1 MKQNNQMK
9 MIGVTGGVGSG
20 KSEVM
25 KYIAR
30 NYDAAVLLA
39 DEAGHLLM
47 RSGQACY
54 EPVRALFGDR
64 VLDEDGE
71 LNRSR
76 IAQIVYQDTGLL
88 EALSR
93 IIHPAVRRYIM
104 EQRKTAAEQGKAYFF
119 LEAAL
124 LLEEHYDEICDE
136 VWYIY
141 AKRSVRR
148 ERLKK
153 SRDYS
158 DEKISRMIANQ
169 LDEEEF
175 RKRCDVIIDNSKA
188 FEHTVSQIETRMQQ
202 WRKP

>member
-1 MKQNNQMK
+1 MK

-25 KYIAR
+25 KYIAG

-39 DEAGHLLM
+39 DHAGHLLM
-47 RSGQACY
+47 KSGQACY
-54 EPVRALFGDR
+54 EPVRRLFGDG

-71 LNRSR
+71 LDRSR
-76 IAQIVYQDTGLL
+76 IARIVYQDHAQL

-93 IIHPAVRRYIM
+93 IIHPAVRKYIS
-104 EQRKTAAEQGKAYFF
+104 EQIEAAAEQGKTYFF

-141 AKRSVRR
+141 AHQSVRR

-153 SRDYS
+153 SRNYS
-158 DEKISRMIANQ
+158 DAKITQMIANQ

-175 RKRCDVIIDNSKA
+175 KKRCDITIDNSGT
-188 FEHTVSQIETRMQQ
+188 FENTARQIEARMKQ
-202 WRKP
+202 WRTP

>member
-1 MKQNNQMK
+1 MKI
-9 MIGVTGGVGSG
+9 IGVTGGVGSG

-25 KYIAR
+25 KYIAG

-39 DEAGHLLM
+39 DHAGHLLM
-47 RSGQACY
+47 KTGQPCY
-54 EPVRALFGDR
+54 QRVRQLFGDR

-71 LNRSR
+71 LDRSR
-76 IAQIVYQDTGLL
+76 IAQIVYRDHAQL
-88 EALSR
+88 EALNC
-93 IIHPAVRRYIM
+93 IIHPAVRKYIM
-104 EQRKTAAEQGKAYFF
+104 KQMEAAAEQGKMFFF

-141 AKRSVRR
+141 AHQSVRR

-153 SRDYS
+153 SRNYS
-158 DEKISRMIANQ
+158 DEKITQMIANQ

-175 RKRCDVIIDNSKA
+175 KKRCGVTIDNSGT
-188 FEHTVSQIETRMQQ
+188 FENTVRQIEARMKQ
-202 WRKP
+202 WRTP

>member
-1 MKQNNQMK
+1 MKI
-9 MIGVTGGVGSG
+9 IGVTGGVGSG

-25 KYIAR
+25 KYIAG

-39 DEAGHLLM
+39 DHAGHLLM
-47 RSGQACY
+47 KTGQPCY
-54 EPVRALFGDR
+54 QRIRQLFGDR

-71 LNRSR
+71 LDRSR
-76 IAQIVYQDTGLL
+76 IAQIVYRDHAQL
-88 EALSR
+88 EALNR
-93 IIHPAVRRYIM
+93 IIHPAVRKYIM
-104 EQRKTAAEQGKAYFF
+104 KQMEAAAEQGKTFFF

-141 AKRSVRR
+141 AQQSVRR

-153 SRDYS
+153 SRNYS
-158 DEKISRMIANQ
+158 DEKITQMIANQ

-175 RKRCDVIIDNSKA
+175 KERCCVTIDNSGT
-188 FEHTVSQIETRMQQ
+188 FENTVRQIEARMKQ
-202 WRKP
+202 WRTP

>member
-1 MKQNNQMK
+1 MKI
-9 MIGVTGGVGSG
+9 IGVTGGVGSG

-25 KYIAR
+25 KYIAG

-39 DEAGHLLM
+39 DHAGHLLM
-47 RSGQACY
+47 KTGQPCY
-54 EPVRALFGDR
+54 QRIRQLFGDR

-71 LNRSR
+71 LDRSR
-76 IAQIVYQDTGLL
+76 IAQIVYRDHAQL
-88 EALSR
+88 EALNR
-93 IIHPAVRRYIM
+93 IIHPAVRKYIM
-104 EQRKTAAEQGKAYFF
+104 KQMEAAAEQGKTFFF

-141 AKRSVRR
+141 AQQSVRR

-153 SRDYS
+153 SRNYS
-158 DEKISRMIANQ
+158 DEKITQMIANQ

-175 RKRCDVIIDNSKA
+175 KERCGVTIDNSGT
-188 FEHTVSQIETRMQQ
+188 FENTVRQIEARMKQ
-202 WRKP
+202 WRTP

>member
-1 MKQNNQMK
+1 MKI
-9 MIGVTGGVGSG
+9 IGVTGGVGSG

-25 KYIAR
+25 KYIAG

-39 DEAGHLLM
+39 DHAGHLLM
-47 RSGQACY
+47 KTGQPCY
-54 EPVRALFGDR
+54 QRVRQLFGDR

-71 LNRSR
+71 LDRSR
-76 IAQIVYQDTGLL
+76 IAQIVYRDHAQL
-88 EALSR
+88 EALNR
-93 IIHPAVRRYIM
+93 IIHPAVRKYIM
-104 EQRKTAAEQGKAYFF
+104 KQMEAAAEQGKTFFF

-141 AKRSVRR
+141 AQQSVRR

-153 SRDYS
+153 SRNYS
-158 DEKISRMIANQ
+158 DEKITQMIANQ

-175 RKRCDVIIDNSKA
+175 KKRCGVTIDNSGT
-188 FEHTVSQIETRMQQ
+188 FENTVRQIEARMKQ
-202 WRKP
+202 WRTP

>member
-1 MKQNNQMK
+1 MKI
-9 MIGVTGGVGSG
+9 IGVTGGVGSG

-25 KYIAR
+25 KYIAG

-39 DEAGHLLM
+39 DHAGHLLM
-47 RSGQACY
+47 KTGQPCY
-54 EPVRALFGDR
+54 QRIRQLFGDR

-71 LNRSR
+71 
-76 IAQIVYQDTGLL
+76 A
-88 EALSR
+88 
-93 IIHPAVRRYIM
+93 
-104 EQRKTAAEQGKAYFF
+104 AAEQGKTFFF

-141 AKRSVRR
+141 AQQSVRR

-153 SRDYS
+153 SRNYS
-158 DEKISRMIANQ
+158 DEKITQMIANQ

-175 RKRCDVIIDNSKA
+175 KERCCVTIDNSGT
-188 FEHTVSQIETRMQQ
+188 FENTVRQIEARMKQ
-202 WRKP
+202 WRTP

>member
-1 MKQNNQMK
+1 MKI
-9 MIGVTGGVGSG
+9 IGVTGGVGSG

-25 KYIAR
+25 KYIAG

-39 DEAGHLLM
+39 DHAGHLLM
-47 RSGQACY
+47 KTGQPCY
-54 EPVRALFGDR
+54 QRIRQLFGDR

-71 LNRSR
+71 LDRSR
-76 IAQIVYQDTGLL
+76 IAQIVYRDHAQL
-88 EALSR
+88 EALNR
-93 IIHPAVRRYIM
+93 IIHPAVRKYIM
-104 EQRKTAAEQGKAYFF
+104 MQMEAAAEQGKTFFF

-141 AKRSVRR
+141 AQQSVRR

-153 SRDYS
+153 SRNYS
-158 DEKISRMIANQ
+158 DEKITQMIANQ

-175 RKRCDVIIDNSKA
+175 KERCGVTIDNSGT
-188 FEHTVSQIETRMQQ
+188 FENTVRQIEARMKQ
-202 WRKP
+202 WRTP